1 MSTKG
6 LVVARSRVELA
17 AARAAL
23 GPATLAFVP
32 TLGALHAGHRALLDR
47 AAELA
52 DQVVVSIFVN
62 PLQFAPTEDLDR
74 YPRTLDADLEMC
86 ADAGVALAFVPSHP
100 EMYEAVR
107 PVVTVDPGE
116 LGRVYE
122 GASRPGHFAGVLTVV
137 AKLFH
142 LVRPDVAVFGQKDAQ
157 QLVLIRR
164 MVADLDFPVRVEEV
178 ATVREP
184 DGLALSS
191 RNRYLS
197 TAERDTALA
206 LSKALRAG
214 AEHPEHSEPS
224 AVLAAANAVLAVAAA
239 ADPPLHVDYLALLDP
254 ADLST
259 PGPDYHGEAILAVAA
274 RVGATRLIDSVRI
287 KIGPSR

>member
-6 LVVARSRVELA
+6 PVVARSRAEFA
-17 AARAAL
+17 TARAAL

-52 DQVVVSIFVN
+52 DRVVVSIFVN

-74 YPRTLDADLEMC
+74 YPRPLEADLEMC
-86 ADAGVALAFVPSHP
+86 ADAGVALAFVPSRP
-100 EMYEAVR
+100 EMYDAVR
-107 PVVTVDPGE
+107 PVVTIDPGE

-122 GASRPGHFAGVLTVV
+122 GASRPSHFAGVLTVV

-142 LVRPDVAVFGQKDAQ
+142 LVRPDVAVFGQKAAQ

-164 MVADLDFPVRVEEV
+164 MVADLDFPVRIEEV

-197 TAERDTALA
+197 AAERDTAVA

-214 AEHPEHSEPS
+214 GEHSEPT
-224 AVLAAANAVLAVAAA
+224 AVLAAANAVLAVAAS

-274 RVGATRLIDSVRI
+274 KVGATRLIDNVRI